1 MLATSP
7 PMIFKNDFSKQ
18 VLVMARHLATREFWI
33 HIYQRES
40 VWIGPPP
47 RHQRFFKNDLWL
59 FDSYGSTRA
68 CFDMLATSPPE
79 LFEMILFQEKLFGY
93 ACNLDT
99 NDFEELSLKVYILSG
114 CGPCHQSLTKSI
126 GRQISEVKLKGIGS
140 LIVRHLFCL
149 KPANH
154 ICCEFFG
161 FRYTRY
167 APNQSPVISGFATLW
182 STFWYF
188 STAYSYQI
196 LIIPTS
202 RYGLIHISVYVKLV
216 AWVINPPWTSNIGL
230 TYFI

>member
-1 MLATSP
+1 
-7 PMIFKNDFSKQ
+7 
-18 VLVMARHLATREFWI
+18 
-33 HIYQRES
+33 
-40 VWIGPPP
+40 
-47 RHQRFFKNDLWL
+47 
-59 FDSYGSTRA
+59 
-68 CFDMLATSPPE
+68 MLATSPPE
-79 LFEMILFQEKLFGY
+79 LFELILFQEKFFGY

-167 APNQSPVISGFATLW
+167 ARPLED
-182 STFWYF
+182 
-188 STAYSYQI
+188 QI
-196 LIIPTS
+196 IDF
-202 RYGLIHISVYVKLV
+202 
-216 AWVINPPWTSNIGL
+216 PPIL
-230 TYFI
+230 D

>member
-79 LFEMILFQEKLFGY
+79 LFELILFQEKFFGY

-167 APNQSPVISGFATLW
+167 GGGMRPLVEY
-182 STFWYF
+182 STNFFFNFWN
-188 STAYSYQI
+188 
-196 LIIPTS
+196 LP
-202 RYGLIHISVYVKLV
+202 
-216 AWVINPPWTSNIGL
+216 
-230 TYFI
+230 

>member
-79 LFEMILFQEKLFGY
+79 LFELILFQEKFFGY

-114 CGPCHQSLTKSI
+114 LGPCHQSLTKSI

-167 APNQSPVISGFATLW
+167 VVGGDFTPR
-182 STFWYF
+182 STFWQF
-188 STAYSYQI
+188 SPGV
-196 LIIPTS
+196 LIRGGSNYTLNSSFVIAE
-202 RYGLIHISVYVKLV
+202 HMKLV
-216 AWVINPPWTSNIGL
+216 PGQKNFPTARESPPKSAG
-230 TYFI
+230 

>member
-7 PMIFKNDFSKQ
+7 PRIFKIDLSKRVSELARHLATTDFLIHMIQRETVWICLPPRHQWLFYLYGSKKACLNMLATSAPMIFKNDFSKQ

-68 CFDMLATSPPE
+68 CFDMIATSPPE
-79 LFEMILFQEKLFGY
+79 LFELILFQEKFFGY

-114 CGPCHQSLTKSI
+114 LGPCHQSLTIWGQIEGYRKFDSSPPFFSEACKS
-126 GRQISEVKLKGIGS
+126 
-140 LIVRHLFCL
+140 HM
-149 KPANH
+149 
-154 ICCEFFG
+154 
-161 FRYTRY
+161 
-167 APNQSPVISGFATLW
+167 LW
-182 STFWYF
+182 IFW
-188 STAYSYQI
+188 I
-196 LIIPTS
+196 
-202 RYGLIHISVYVKLV
+202 
-216 AWVINPPWTSNIGL
+216 
-230 TYFI
+230 